1 MMTMQLISNMDNHSK
16 MWKKLTELLE
26 YFKEQTA
33 DELESRH
40 KNLKWVKTQIPVWL
54 KEGGEDHVIL
64 CVSFYLFGGDRGQL
78 SEKKQSSVENNDEH
92 SKENQKI
99 PR

>member
-16 MWKKLTELLE
+16 MWEKLTELLE
-26 YFKEQTA
+26 HFKEQTA

-40 KNLKWVKTQIPVWL
+40 KNLKWVRTQIPVWL

-64 CVSFYLFGGDRGQL
+64 WVSFYLFGGDRGQL
-78 SEKKQSSVENNDEH
+78 SEKKQSSVENNGEH
-92 SKENQKI
+92 TKENY
-99 PR
+99 

>member
-16 MWKKLTELLE
+16 MWEKLTELLE
-26 YFKEQTA
+26 HFKEQTA

-40 KNLKWVKTQIPVWL
+40 KNLKWVRTQIPVWL

-64 CVSFYLFGGDRGQL
+64 CARFYLFGGDRGQL
-78 SEKKQSSVENNDEH
+78 SEKKQSSVENNGEH
-92 SKENQKI
+92 TKENY
-99 PR
+99 

>member
-16 MWKKLTELLE
+16 MWEKLTELLE
-26 YFKEQTA
+26 HFKEQTA

-40 KNLKWVKTQIPVWL
+40 KNLKWVRTQIPVWL

-64 CVSFYLFGGDRGQL
+64 CVSFYLFGGERGQL
-78 SEKKQSSVENNDEH
+78 SKRKQSSVENNGEH
-92 SKENQKI
+92 TKENY
-99 PR
+99 

>member
-1 MMTMQLISNMDNHSK
+1 
-16 MWKKLTELLE
+16 MWEKLTELLE
-26 YFKEQTA
+26 HFKEQTA

-40 KNLKWVKTQIPVWL
+40 KNLKWVRTQIPVWL
-54 KEGGEDHVIL
+54 KEGGKDHVIL
-64 CVSFYLFGGDRGQL
+64 CVSFYLFGGARGQL